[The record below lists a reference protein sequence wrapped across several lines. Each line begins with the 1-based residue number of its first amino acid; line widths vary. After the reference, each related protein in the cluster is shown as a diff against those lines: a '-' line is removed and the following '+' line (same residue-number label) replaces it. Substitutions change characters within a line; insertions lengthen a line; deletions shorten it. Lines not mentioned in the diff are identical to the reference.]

1 MEAGIFKVQVD
12 FGQLQDA
19 INDAVDQAIQRHA
32 LKSSL
37 PPILTK
43 QQLMDLLDVGA
54 TKAGELLNRED
65 FPVIREFGH
74 PRVPTHSLMIW
85 IDEHTEWIR
94 DNVGGK
100 SKVKG
105 KGRVA

>member
-1 MEAGIFKVQVD
+1 METGIFKVQVD

-19 INDAVDQAIQRHA
+19 INDAVDQAIERHA